1 MWSIAALKAEI
12 SRLFHLIFTMGK
24 RKGDQKGGNAK
35 KFRAGGIIEPNTSGI
50 YATCNRG
57 REQQCRKELMNLFSE
72 KIEEYYTP
80 EQLENAENDE
90 DEAETASLSIEDQI
104 KKELAGLKENKQAKK
119 ALLVPI
125 ELGCECMV
133 FIKTRRPLD
142 PETFVERIC
151 SESAESRIKN
161 TRYTQKLTPVQY
173 SVTPTLE
180 ELKKLAA
187 RVLGPHFHKK
197 EGQAPVR
204 FAIQVNRRNFNSLE
218 RPLIIRTIAESVGRD
233 HGHSVDLKAY
243 EKLVLVECYKSN
255 IGMSVANRYDEL
267 DKFNLQQIF
276 EKRLGDGELSRVK
289 KSTGEGEKGKK
300 EGEKQEIEKGKGEE
314 NQEEGKEEAKAASE
328 EEK

>member
-1 MWSIAALKAEI
+1 
-12 SRLFHLIFTMGK
+12 MGK
-24 RKGDQKGGNAK
+24 RKGESKGGKAK
-35 KFRAGGIIEPNTSGI
+35 KFRAGGIVEPNTSGI

-72 KIEEYYTP
+72 KIEEYYTK

-90 DEAETASLSIEDQI
+90 EDEVEDAEPLSIEDQI
-104 KKELAGLKENKQAKK
+104 KKELSELKENKQSKK
-119 ALLVPI
+119 TLLVPI

-133 FIKTRRPLD
+133 FIKTRRPID

-161 TRYTQKLTPVQY
+161 TRYTQKLTPVQF

-187 RVLGPHFHKK
+187 RVLGPHFHKS
-197 EGQAPVR
+197 EGQKPVK

-243 EKLVLVECYKSN
+243 EKLILVECYKSN
-255 IGMSVANRYDEL
+255 IGMSVADRYDEL
-267 DKFNLQQIF
+267 DKYNLQQIF
-276 EKRLGDGELSRVK
+276 EKRSGEGELSRVK
-289 KSTGEGEKGKK
+289 KSTGEKEREG
-300 EGEKQEIEKGKGEE
+300 EGEKENEGEAE
-314 NQEEGKEEAKAASE
+314 QEETGKEEEETEKEKSE
-328 EEK
+328 ELA